1 MIAVV
6 GSRDMRIGFGLAGVK
21 NTYKNISELNNEKIV
36 LLEDIKQEEPVLPAN
51 ASQIVIR
58 FSLQKQSQK
67 LNEKFIRQVIGANV
81 LVK

>member
-1 MIAVV
+1 MIAVI

-21 NTYKNISELNNEKIV
+21 NTYKNISELNNEQII
-36 LLEDIKQEEPVLPAN
+36 LIEDTKQEELVFPAD
-51 ASQIVIR
+51 ASQIVIQ
-58 FSLQKQSQK
+58 FSLQKKSQK

>member
-21 NTYKNISELNNEKIV
+21 NTYKNINEVDGEKIV
-36 LLEDIKQEEPVLPAN
+36 LLEDVKQEEPVFSAD
-51 ASQIVIR
+51 ASQIVIQ
-58 FSLQKQSQK
+58 FSLQKKSPK
-67 LNEKFIRQVIGANV
+67 INEKFIRQVIGANV

>member
-6 GSRDMRIGFGLAGVK
+6 GSRDVRIGFGLAGVK

-36 LLEDIKQEEPVLPAN
+36 LLEDVKQGAPVFPTDT
-51 ASQIVIR
+51 SQIVIP
-58 FSLQKQSQK
+58 FSVQKKSLK
-67 LNEKFIRQVIGANV
+67 INEKFIRQVIGANV